1 MSQYFHLKA
10 NVPYLGEQ
18 LVGYLY
24 TDPARAMAL
33 QLALQQCPGAQY
45 VLTDDQGSPVV
56 PAYGGQGG
64 GGQGGNPFP
73 FPFPWPQGQGG
84 GGGGG
89 QPAGGNPF
97 PFPWPQGFNPW
108 GHQGGQGGNQGGGG
122 YGGGW

>member
-33 QLALQQCPGAQY
+33 QVALRQCPGAQY
-45 VLTDDQGSPVV
+45 VLTDDQGSPVM
-56 PAYGGQGG
+56 PAYGGGGG

-73 FPFPWPQGQGG
+73 WLQGQGG
-84 GGGGG
+84 SGG
-89 QPAGGNPF
+89 QPAGGQGNPF
-97 PFPWPQGFNPW
+97 PWLPQALNPW
-108 GHQGGQGGNQGGGG
+108 GGNQGGGG
-122 YGGGW
+122 HGHGGGGGGGWGY